1 VDVKKYMSRISGPL
15 LDRID
20 IHVDVPPVQY
30 RDLAS
35 EALGEASRSIR
46 ARVNAT
52 RARQQERFRDQGLY
66 CNAHMLPKHLR
77 TYCRVDDSGQR
88 LLETAMRRLGL
99 SGRGYD
105 RVLKVARTIADLA
118 GADAIASE
126 HLAEAIQYRSLDRQ
140 PW

>member
-1 VDVKKYMSRISGPL
+1 
-15 LDRID
+15 
-20 IHVDVPPVQY
+20 
-30 RDLAS
+30 
-35 EALGEASRSIR
+35 
-46 ARVNAT
+46 
-52 RARQQERFRDQGLY
+52 
-66 CNAHMLPKHLR
+66 MLPKHLR
-77 TYCRVDDSGQR
+77 TYCRVDESGQR

-118 GADAIASE
+118 GTDAIASE